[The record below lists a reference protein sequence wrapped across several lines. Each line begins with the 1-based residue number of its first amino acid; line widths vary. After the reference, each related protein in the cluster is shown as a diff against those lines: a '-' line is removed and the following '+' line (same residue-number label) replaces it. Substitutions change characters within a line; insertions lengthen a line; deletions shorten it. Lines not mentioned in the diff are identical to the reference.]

1 MGKNPTNGPAHDP
14 PGDPPS
20 PQTALLW
27 GIIREFE
34 RGGFELQKADLFFK
48 GMTLPVPVPLD
59 RAALEARRDADAN
72 DPPHPIEEEIV
83 RLYQGLAAGAK
94 LKGVSIASALGKEYT
109 TIRKH
114 LAKLV
119 VRGTFLNPERS
130 GYIRGPKFPEV

>member
-48 GMTLPVPVPLD
+48 GMALPVPVPLD

-72 DPPHPIEEEIV
+72 DPPHPIEDEIV
-83 RLYQGLAAGAK
+83 RLYQGLAPAAK
-94 LKGVSIASALGKEYT
+94 MKGVVIASAVGKEYT

-114 LAKLV
+114 LSKLV
-119 VRGTFLNPERS
+119 ARGTFLNPERS